1 MDTPACQKLLV
12 YKYQENSSRKLPL
25 KRIKV
30 NQSNIQTT
38 DARKIIFR
46 YYSQPRPQGFS
57 LEEFP
62 SPRAKLWGTGCI
74 ILTIFRHTIIA
85 FMIPLCTEKLS
96 AGKSTVQTVNFVHR
110 LLSLIPLKRPGAEQG
125 LSNPLSCACL
135 SFTLIWRFFF
145 FPNKTLVTA
154 VKVWK
159 IYTLEDLRV
168 NVLEQD

>member
-62 SPRAKLWGTGCI
+62 SPRAKLWGTDCI
-74 ILTIFRHTIIA
+74 ILIIFRHTIIA
-85 FMIPLCTEKLS
+85 FMIPLCTEQLS
-96 AGKSTVQTVNFVHR
+96 ARKSTVQTVNFVHR
-110 LLSLIPLKRPGAEQG
+110 LLSFIPLKRPGAEQG

-154 VKVWK
+154 VKV
-159 IYTLEDLRV
+159 
-168 NVLEQD
+168 